1 MRYDEILRARQREIV
16 KQRADL
22 AAGIDPRAFIP
33 TGLKALDARG
43 GTKRGVLT
51 LYGAATGE
59 GKSIFK
65 LHLATA
71 AAKAGYS
78 VCILDWED
86 PVERTADRT
95 FSTETGINNALI
107 GSLNISD
114 DEQDNIGLAME
125 QTEEWAE
132 RIDVHDGLVN
142 AKEAMRLINETPADM
157 VLVDYLQGLP
167 DGEGL
172 ERTIAGFCWDL
183 NKWAQDNKAA
193 VVAFSQVRGGVEERG
208 LRMQEAAARKNPEKP
223 PYVEGF
229 RPFGSSDLAWCG
241 AAGQRAKE
249 LGFLFRPGRYKRR
262 FGSTDKD
269 DVMEI
274 SFPKRNWG
282 AEGNVRVGFDGRTAR
297 LYDIQKDKP

>member
-1 MRYDEILRARQREIV
+1 MRYDEILLAREQEIAQ
-16 KQRADL
+16 QRADL
-22 AAGIDPRAFIP
+22 KAGRDPRAFIP
-33 TGLKALDARG
+33 TGLKALDDRG

-78 VCILDWED
+78 VCVLDWED
-86 PVERTADRT
+86 PVSRTADRT
-95 FSTETGINNALI
+95 FSTETGINNASI
-107 GSLNISD
+107 ASLKITDSD
-114 DEQDNIGLAME
+114 QDNISLAA
-125 QTEEWAE
+125 QSADWAE

-142 AKEAMRLINETPADM
+142 AKQAMQIVDRSSADLVLI
-157 VLVDYLQGLP
+157 DYLQGLP

-208 LRMQEAAARKNPEKP
+208 LRMQEAAARRDPSKP

-249 LGFLFRPGRYKRR
+249 LGFLFRPGRYRRR
-262 FGSTDKD
+262 FGEAIKD
-269 DVMEI
+269 DMMEI

-282 AEGNVRVGFDGRTAR
+282 AEGNVRVGFDGKSAR
-297 LYDIQKDKP
+297 LYDLQKEKQ